1 MTRLPD
7 PCQSNKDKLFEAMS
21 KAANSKAFK
30 GLAKKKG
37 FTVDLMG
44 PKAFTAHL
52 SSENTKVK
60 NIFKGAGLY
69 KSK

>member
-1 MTRLPD
+1 
-7 PCQSNKDKLFEAMS
+7 MS
-21 KAANSKAFK
+21 KAAKSKAFM

-37 FTVDLMG
+37 FTVDPMG
-44 PKAFTAHL
+44 PKAFTAL
-52 SSENTKVK
+52 LRNEDNKVK

>member
-1 MTRLPD
+1 
-7 PCQSNKDKLFEAMS
+7 
-21 KAANSKAFK
+21 
-30 GLAKKKG
+30 
-37 FTVDLMG
+37 MG